1 MTFSCNRVKTH
12 QRRKALETYLTTNIL
27 GSDFICRD
35 YGACKSSHAGSYYE
49 GQLHHIGQCY
59 DILADGAPLRVM
71 IVGQEYGQPPAR
83 VSCEARHEMIMS
95 SGIDCR
101 FTAESGHEPRNPHMR
116 GTTSVLRLLFGIP
129 LGADFNSEFISIDGE
144 RRHIFEAFAL
154 VNYLLCSAV
163 TEETKTRGLATP
175 EMKKNCLKNF
185 RVALEILEPSVVIVQ
200 GKRYWPSVQNAFDE
214 VTPEIHQIYR
224 AKLGSMQTLVAV
236 FTHPSAHYPHNWGT
250 NDHTPYLLSTVVTSV
265 AWIRRELLL
274 ANSSSFK

>member
-1 MTFSCNRVKTH
+1 MTFSCNRAKTD
-12 QRRKALETYLTTNIL
+12 QRRESLEAYLTTNIL
-27 GSDFICRD
+27 GSEFICRD
-35 YGACKSSHAGSYYE
+35 YEPCKLSHAGLYYE

-59 DILADGAPLRVM
+59 DISADGMPLRVM
-71 IVGQEYGQPPAR
+71 IVGQEYGEPPPR

-95 SGIDCR
+95 TGINYR
-101 FTAESGHEPRNPHMR
+101 FTAGAGHKARNPHMK

-129 LGADFNSEFISIDGE
+129 LGTDFDSEFIAVDGE

-163 TEETKTRGLATP
+163 SEETKSRGLATP

-200 GKRYWPSVQNAFDE
+200 GKGYWHSVQNAFDA
-214 VTPEIHQIYR
+214 VTHEAHEIYR

-236 FTHPSAHYPHNWGT
+236 LAHPSAFFPHNWGV

-265 AWIRRELLL
+265 AWIRRELLS
-274 ANSSSFK
+274 ANS